1 MNFNLSFR
9 CVVWLTFVYSRI
21 SCSSS
26 LHQKMNRCVGCLLS
40 NNLLT
45 LDILTSIWVYFGK
58 HIFVYIQQNNKK
70 KYCVFFITETPL
82 LGPLNEISSS
92 LCNHMTLS
100 GGFSVYETTQ
110 LRFTML
116 PISTNMSGPPIT
128 YVEGSKMEIKAHMI
142 CMKCTKRHRFDNL
155 IGSTTNA
162 KWITKSLCDI
172 LF

>member
-26 LHQKMNRCVGCLLS
+26 LHQKMNRCVRCLLS
-40 NNLLT
+40 NNLLK
-45 LDILTSIWVYFGK
+45 LYILKSIWVYFGK
-58 HIFVYIQQNNKK
+58 HMFVYIKRIK
-70 KYCVFFITETPL
+70 RSIVCFFITETPL

-92 LCNHMTLS
+92 LCNHTTLS

-128 YVEGSKMEIKAHMI
+128 YVEGSKMKIKAHI
-142 CMKCTKRHRFDNL
+142 ISMKCAK
-155 IGSTTNA
+155 STST
-162 KWITKSLCDI
+162 
-172 LF
+172 